1 MAVTDKVLA
10 STIST
15 GSCWVRVAIWGAALF
30 WAGWYLAAGIAE

>member
-15 GSCWVRVAIWGAALF
+15 GACWVRVLVFAGLALWLGAQL
-30 WAGWYLAAGIAE
+30 